1 MDIDCF
7 AAQSSDLNDSGLN
20 VMTMGQQHLLRAKP
34 IPGSRLSVLHI
45 IANLILTKTLLSRNY
60 CCLNFT
66 DEETEAER
74 IK

>member
-1 MDIDCF
+1 MTDDNGTTAF
-7 AAQSSDLNDSGLN
+7 VPLTQRGLN

-34 IPGSRLSVLHI
+34 IPGNLFSALHI
-45 IANLILTKTLLSRNY
+45 GAHLILTKTLLSRNY

-66 DEETEAER
+66 DEDTEAER